1 MGTTCRKR
9 TTSATNGFGTSRR
22 RNTSKYV
29 HTSCTQS
36 HIPQPQPIRA
46 QNSCVFL
53 SLLLMF
59 ERIDTV
65 PQKRRTHCVRSP
77 NAVSP
82 MLRGAS
88 SVTEMWRHTTAHTI
102 PVHLLACRTEIKP
115 TLRVYVSAQPPHYY
129 GSNGLPRYAPIQHSI
144 RSQKRIAG
152 QTGKHRRKSCRGG
165 RAQRGRCLALAS
177 RRLCPRWSAV
187 RTTPDHLSEFG

>member
-9 TTSATNGFGTSRR
+9 TTSATKGLGTSRR

-29 HTSCTQS
+29 HTTCTQS
-36 HIPQPQPIRA
+36 HIPQPQPIRV
-46 QNSCVFL
+46 QNNCAFL

-65 PQKRRTHCVRSP
+65 AQKRRTHCVRSP

-88 SVTEMWRHTTAHTI
+88 RVTEMWRHTTTHTI

-115 TLRVYVSAQPPHYY
+115 TLRVYVSAAPPLDY
-129 GSNGLPRYAPIQHSI
+129 GSNRRPSPRNPALYPMAE
-144 RSQKRIAG
+144 AN
-152 QTGKHRRKSCRGG
+152 RRANRKTS
-165 RAQRGRCLALAS
+165 S
-177 RRLCPRWSAV
+177 
-187 RTTPDHLSEFG
+187 

>member
-1 MGTTCRKR
+1 M
-9 TTSATNGFGTSRR
+9 
-22 RNTSKYV
+22 
-29 HTSCTQS
+29 
-36 HIPQPQPIRA
+36 RA
-46 QNSCVFL
+46 QNSCAFL

-65 PQKRRTHCVRSP
+65 AQKRRTHCVRSP

-115 TLRVYVSAQPPHYY
+115 TLRVYVSTAPPEYY
-129 GSNGLPRYAPIQHSI
+129 GSNRVPQPVRAIQHSI
-144 RSQKRIAG
+144 RSQKRSAG
-152 QTGKHRRKSCRGG
+152 QTGKHRRKSCREG
-165 RAQRGRCLALAS
+165 RAQRGRCPALAS
-177 RRLCPRWSAV
+177 RRVRPGWSAI
-187 RTTPDHLSEFG
+187 RTAPDHLSEFG